1 MNILYKMYNDFPIGG
16 VEFIDLTPSL
26 LNYEVTD
33 EIINEMIKLY
43 FSNIEEA
50 KKNVDMII
58 SPDARGFIWGSMI
71 ALRLGKGF
79 IPVRKENKL
88 PDEAIIDTFNYQ
100 TEYSTTKLC
109 LPQSSIEGKKLL
121 FVDDVYATGGTY
133 QAVKGLVKNNKGIL
147 LGGLVVVDVE
157 LDNSNE
163 VKSLVKK
170 SSLIRR

>member
-1 MNILYKMYNDFPIGG
+1 MKVLFNMYNDFPING

-26 LNYEVTD
+26 LNPQVTN

-43 FSNIEEA
+43 YKSIEEA
-50 KKNVDMII
+50 KENIDMII
-58 SPDARGFIWGSMI
+58 SPDARGFIWGSMV

-88 PDEAIIDTFNYQ
+88 PNDAIIDTYNYQ

-109 LPQSSIEGKKLL
+109 LPQTSIEGKKLL

-133 QAVKGLVKNNKGIL
+133 EAVKGLVRNNKGSLI
-147 LGGLVVVDVE
+147 GGLVVVDVE
-157 LDNSNE
+157 LDASKE